1 MSTRRTTYH
10 SLTSGS
16 KRALVACAS
25 RRASGRRS
33 QCLDRAWCATCSS
46 GCTGAHGRSGRQ
58 SGVHLSQRS
67 RRRNGMEKL
76 LRNVLVYV
84 TRDEAGAELPE
95 WTIWVAVLA
104 VVGTALVTPVTTG
117 LTTAFTTVLGSIP
130 GVS

>member
-1 MSTRRTTYH
+1 MT
-10 SLTSGS
+10 LP
-16 KRALVACAS
+16 AS
-25 RRASGRRS
+25 RQSDGRRS
-33 QCLDRAWCATCSS
+33 QVTSADINEEVF
-46 GCTGAHGRSGRQ
+46 GAGGLERTDEAVGSAGPIYFIPKW
-58 SGVHLSQRS
+58 

-76 LRNVLVYV
+76 LRNLMVYV
-84 TRDEAGAELPE
+84 ARDEAGAELPE